1 MLAFA
6 AVDGHQLT
14 IQLGVR
20 DEQRIQ
26 QHDPLARRQREPRQR
41 AFGHGHG
48 RGRRQPRQLV
58 AIAAARVAIAG
69 ECADAHE
76 VLDRVRAG
84 GIDAV
89 LLDIQMPELTGIEA
103 LQLFPADGPV
113 VIFCT
118 AHTAHAVAAFDVGA
132 IDYLL
137 KPVERERFTAAI
149 ERARML
155 VSSTTAAQ
163 RHERLIALLR
173 DEGRGATGVE
183 DRGDPG
189 AEPAAGLPA
198 STGDGAF
205 PRRFLVKGDGQMYF
219 VPVDDIDWIEAYGNY
234 VRLHVGK
241 GVHLIRETLG
251 NIERK
256 LDPNRFARVH
266 RSSIVNLDRVARM
279 DLWGAGDY
287 IVLLKDGTRLKLSR
301 WYRSRIE
308 QQTR

>member
-1 MLAFA
+1 MTQPSA
-6 AVDGHQLT
+6 AGHALRVLVVD
-14 IQLGVR
+14 
-20 DEQRIQ
+20 DER
-26 QHDPLARRQREPRQR
+26 LPRQR
-41 AFGHGHG
+41 LI
-48 RGRRQPRQLV
+48 RLLEEIPKTQCV
-58 AIAAARVAIAG
+58 G
-69 ECADAHE
+69 ECANGRSA
-76 VLDRVRAG
+76 
-84 GIDAV
+84 IDAIESLLPDLV
-89 LLDIQMPELTGIEA
+89 LLDVRMPGMGGLEVARA
-103 LQLFPADGPV
+103 LAGQGHVPFI
-113 VIFCT
+113 IFVT
-118 AHTAHAVAAFDVGA
+118 AYDEHALSAFEVHA

-173 DEGRGATGVE
+173 AEGTESADAEG
-183 DRGDPG
+183 RGDPG
-189 AEPAAGLPA
+189 PEAGVGAPAA
-198 STGDGAF
+198 TGDAAAF

-219 VPVDDIDWIEAYGNY
+219 VPVDDVDWIEAYGNY

-251 NIERK
+251 NMERK

>member
-1 MLAFA
+1 MTQPTSGAHPLRVLV
-6 AVDGHQLT
+6 VD
-14 IQLGVR
+14 
-20 DEQRIQ
+20 DET
-26 QHDPLARRQREPRQR
+26 LPRQR
-41 AFGHGHG
+41 
-48 RGRRQPRQLV
+48 LV
-58 AIAAARVAIAG
+58 RLLEEIPNAECVG
-69 ECADAHE
+69 ECANGRSALDAIE
-76 VLDRVRAG
+76 SLLPDL
-84 GIDAV
+84 V
-89 LLDIQMPELTGIEA
+89 LLDVRMPGMGGLEVARALTGHVPFI
-103 LQLFPADGPV
+103 
-113 VIFCT
+113 IFVT
-118 AHTAHAVAAFDVGA
+118 AFDEYALGAFEVHA

-137 KPVERERFTAAI
+137 KPVERERFAAAI

-163 RHERLIALLR
+163 RHERLLALLR
-173 DEGRGATGVE
+173 DEPAPMSDAARGG
-183 DRGDPG
+183 GPLL
-189 AEPAAGLPA
+189 EPPTPA
-198 STGDGAF
+198 SLGDGAGF

-219 VPVDDIDWIEAYGNY
+219 VAVDDIDWVEAYGNY

-251 NIERK
+251 NVERK

-287 IVLLKDGTRLKLSR
+287 IVLLKDGTKLKLSR

>member
-1 MLAFA
+1 MTQPTAGGHALRVLV
-6 AVDGHQLT
+6 VD
-14 IQLGVR
+14 
-20 DEQRIQ
+20 DET
-26 QHDPLARRQREPRQR
+26 LPRQR
-41 AFGHGHG
+41 LM
-48 RGRRQPRQLV
+48 RLLEEMPNTECV
-58 AIAAARVAIAG
+58 G
-69 ECADAHE
+69 ECANGRSALDAIE
-76 VLDRVRAG
+76 SRLPDL
-84 GIDAV
+84 V
-89 LLDIQMPELTGIEA
+89 LLDVRMPGMGGLDVARALTGHVPFI
-103 LQLFPADGPV
+103 
-113 VIFCT
+113 IFVT
-118 AHTAHAVAAFDVGA
+118 AFDEYALSAFEVHA

-137 KPVERERFTAAI
+137 KPVERERFVAAI
-149 ERARML
+149 ERARTL

-163 RHERLIALLR
+163 RHERLLALLR
-173 DEGRGATGVE
+173 DERGRVGDAE
-183 DRGDPG
+183 RGGDLW
-189 AEPAAGLPA
+189 AEPAPAVGAVAGA
-198 STGDGAF
+198 EGATF

-219 VPVDDIDWIEAYGNY
+219 VAVDDIDWVEAYGNY

-287 IVLLKDGTRLKLSR
+287 IVLLKDGTKLKLSR